1 MQDFSKKCLLRT
13 ENKSFFDLSVY
24 QFLGMFRVLESDI
37 KKLDFYEYWCEV
49 SRGSGMLPIMQDNGE
64 DGDLYDES
72 CEVIDCLI
80 YLYDWEKFSRIYI
93 NTGK

>member
-1 MQDFSKKCLLRT
+1 MHTNSVKRLQKTK
-13 ENKSFFDLSVY
+13 NKSVFDLSVY
-24 QFLGMFRVLESDI
+24 QFLGMFGVLESDI
-37 KKLDFYEYWCEV
+37 KKLDFYEYWRKV

-80 YLYDWEKFSRIYI
+80 YLNDWEKFSRIYI